1 LRLCS
6 RTAREDRTAALVYE
20 VEEDMDVGTV
30 IADLRSEAEK
40 ISRAIAALTGLGS
53 KRPGRKRRVKAS
65 RKGPAKKRKRGGIS
79 AAGRKRLS
87 MLMKKRWAERK
98 KKRAQKL

>member
-1 LRLCS
+1 
-6 RTAREDRTAALVYE
+6 
-20 VEEDMDVGTV
+20 MDVGTL

-40 ISRAIAALTGLGS
+40 ISRAITALTGLGS
-53 KRPGRKRRVKAS
+53 KGPGRKRRARAS

-98 KKRAQKL
+98 RKGSRSL

>member
-1 LRLCS
+1 
-6 RTAREDRTAALVYE
+6 
-20 VEEDMDVGTV
+20 MDVGTV

-87 MLMKKRWAERK
+87 MLMKKRWAERRK
-98 KKRAQKL
+98 KGAQKL